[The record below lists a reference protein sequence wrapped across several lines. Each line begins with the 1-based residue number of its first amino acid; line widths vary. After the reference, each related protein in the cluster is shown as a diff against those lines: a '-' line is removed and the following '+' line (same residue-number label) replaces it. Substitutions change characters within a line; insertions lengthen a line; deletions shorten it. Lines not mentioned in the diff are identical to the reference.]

1 MFVLGGLALLV
12 LLALTHGGFHRQTT
26 SPRAALAARPLTS
39 IMGVLRRQQNAL
51 DIPVALNAF
60 LVNEA
65 HTNTYEGTLGTP
77 ITSLIR
83 FTIVSSWGQ
92 HIYLMPNLP
101 PTTRQIASLAPKLQP
116 SSPPKVVSFVFY
128 PYVTLGVTRG
138 LTAGDVRRG
147 RAWAG
152 VSGPGR
158 HDRVLFAFP
167 DGVARVKLWPAGSS
181 TPIMLT
187 VARNVAAFTTENF
200 PGPRREI
207 WYGPSGRVIKRIADA
222 SAS

>member
-1 MFVLGGLALLV
+1 MLGGLALLI

-26 SPRAALAARPLTS
+26 SPRAAAAARPLTS
-39 IMGVLRRQQNAL
+39 IMGVLRRPQKAL

-65 HTNTYEGTLGTP
+65 HANTYQGTLGTP

-101 PTTRQIASLAPKLQP
+101 PTARQIASVAPKLR
-116 SSPPKVVSFVFY
+116 SDSPPKVVSFVFY

-138 LTAGDVRRG
+138 LTAADVRRG

-152 VSGPGR
+152 VSGSGG

-167 DGVARVKLWPAGSS
+167 DGVARVKLWAAGRSG
-181 TPIMLT
+181 PIMLT
-187 VARNVAAFTTENF
+187 VARNVAAFTTETF
-200 PGPRREI
+200 RGPRREI
-207 WYGPSGRVIKRIADA
+207 WYGSSGRVIKRITDA
-222 SAS
+222 SAT

>member
-101 PTTRQIASLAPKLQP
+101 PCMQGQIASVAPKHQP
-116 SSPPKVVSFVFY
+116 DSPPHGRLVLLLSVCPARRDPGLDRGGRPARTS
-128 PYVTLGVTRG
+128 LGRSW
-138 LTAGDVRRG
+138 R
-147 RAWAG
+147 
-152 VSGPGR
+152 
-158 HDRVLFAFP
+158 
-167 DGVARVKLWPAGSS
+167 
-181 TPIMLT
+181 
-187 VARNVAAFTTENF
+187 
-200 PGPRREI
+200 PRR
-207 WYGPSGRVIKRIADA
+207 S
-222 SAS
+222 